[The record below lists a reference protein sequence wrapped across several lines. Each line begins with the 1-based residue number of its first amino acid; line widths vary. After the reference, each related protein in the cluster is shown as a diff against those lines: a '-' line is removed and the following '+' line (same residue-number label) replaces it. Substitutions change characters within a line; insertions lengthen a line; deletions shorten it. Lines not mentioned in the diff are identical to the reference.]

1 MGFGGACRIERTGY
15 LARMESDKDKN
26 GKKMATR
33 AHSDGGKKAAPGI
46 ASGLRQLYDSVLDEP
61 LPDTLKDLLSKLDDK
76 N

>member
-1 MGFGGACRIERTGY
+1 
-15 LARMESDKDKN
+15 MESDKDKN

-33 AHSDGGKKAAPGI
+33 APTDGGKKAASPGI